1 MLINFKTYSTCK
13 DPNYDKRMKVYIFLK
28 QLHSYDSHS
37 VLFIYQYI
45 YVIYDILYTKYLWI
59 SSNTRFAESKLTGLL
74 VCIMCCLIFNSTITF
89 EFYLIKI
96 KTCAN

>member
-13 DPNYDKRMKVYIFLK
+13 DPNYDKRMKVYIFFK

-45 YVIYDILYTKYLWI
+45 YVIY
-59 SSNTRFAESKLTGLL
+59 F
-74 VCIMCCLIFNSTITF
+74 IMTF
-89 EFYLIKI
+89 SIQSIYGSLQ
-96 KTCAN
+96 TLDSPNPN